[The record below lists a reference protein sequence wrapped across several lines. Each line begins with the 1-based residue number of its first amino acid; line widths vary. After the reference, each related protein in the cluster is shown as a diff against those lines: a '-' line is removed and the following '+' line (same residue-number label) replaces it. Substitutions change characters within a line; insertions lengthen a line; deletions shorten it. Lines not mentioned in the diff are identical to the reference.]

1 MYSTPRERSTVV
13 QNLKHFLHIHGHSV
27 TADLSAAY
35 AAPSALLHAVSVV
48 VDKFIGRAEPAVLE
62 TMAADPTGREMARIL
77 KEAVFAEFY
86 LLSDDVK
93 RTPEALAFAD
103 CIDVLVSTG
112 YVVIP
117 SQVQPE
123 NRNSIHS
130 WD

>member
-1 MYSTPRERSTVV
+1 M
-13 QNLKHFLHIHGHSV
+13 QNLKRFLHINGRSV
-27 TADLSAAY
+27 SADLDAAH

-48 VDKFIGRAEPAVLE
+48 VDKFIGQAEPAVLE

-77 KEAVFAEFY
+77 KEVVFAEFH
-86 LLSDDVK
+86 LLSDDV
-93 RTPEALAFAD
+93 RQLPEAHAFAD
-103 CIDVLVSTG
+103 CVDVLVSTG

-123 NRNSIHS
+123 NRNSIHN